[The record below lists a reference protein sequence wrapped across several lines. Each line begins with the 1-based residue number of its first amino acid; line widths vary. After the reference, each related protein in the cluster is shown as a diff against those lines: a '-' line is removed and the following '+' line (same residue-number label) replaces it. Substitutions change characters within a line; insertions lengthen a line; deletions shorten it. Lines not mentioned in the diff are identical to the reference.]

1 MSSPLSVSLS
11 HSQLLMRLPLPLS
24 WLQFAWVPLEAY
36 KTTEAPRW
44 TKGYSTAIACTIVST
59 GLFFLGGYL
68 HKREEAK
75 RARLGLDDTDDGFGT
90 GRAMG
95 EGEGVRAEVDDAL
108 DEKNRKADANFPEHV
123 EHVEHVEPLKVPEK
137 SLDQR
142 DVR

>member
-1 MSSPLSVSLS
+1 
-11 HSQLLMRLPLPLS
+11 MRLPLPLS

-90 GRAMG
+90 GRELGKDDRVAG
-95 EGEGVRAEVDDAL
+95 EVDDAL
-108 DEKNRKADANFPEHV
+108 ALEEKNRKADYPEHV
-123 EHVEHVEPLKVPEK
+123 EHAELQVPEK

-142 DVR
+142 DVK